1 MFSGKVHWGGTENGA
16 EKLREAL
23 DRAQT
28 VVIGAGAGLSTSA
41 GYTYSGARFE
51 KYFGDFQQKYGFGDM
66 YTGGFHPYP
75 TAEEKWAFWSR
86 NIYINRYM
94 DPPNPVYGDLLSLV
108 KDKDF
113 FVITTNVD
121 HCFQRAGFDK
131 ARLFYT
137 QGDYGLWQC
146 SKPCHSATYDNEST
160 VRQMVAA
167 QGFAIAENGDL
178 TIPEGAAL
186 KMAVP
191 SALVPRCPRCGR
203 PMSMNLRADETFV
216 EDEGWHAHAGLYG
229 DFLDAHKGSKTLFL
243 ELGIGG
249 NTPGIIKFPF
259 LRMTAEWPD
268 AVYACLNFG
277 EAFAPVELEDKAIC
291 VDGDIG
297 EALRA
302 L

>member
-277 EAFAPVELEDKAIC
+277 EAFVPVELEDKAIC

>member
-291 VDGDIG
+291 VDGDIS